1 MGHERSRDFVNEQD
15 VFDAELMTRGI
26 CPKCQGTGKEEHI
39 ETMDR
44 DVIDR
49 NIVEC
54 SACKGTGKYE
64 LLDG

>member
-1 MGHERSRDFVNEQD
+1 MI
-15 VFDAELMTRGI
+15 RGI
-26 CPKCQGTGKEEHI
+26 CPKCTGTGKEEHI
-39 ETMDR
+39 QEMDR

-54 SACKGTGKYE
+54 SACSGTGKYE

>member
-1 MGHERSRDFVNEQD
+1 MGRERSRDFVDMKD
-15 VFDAELMTRGI
+15 VYDTELMLRGI
-26 CPKCQGTGKEEHI
+26 CPKCTGTGKEAHI
-39 ETMDR
+39 QEMDR

>member
-1 MGHERSRDFVNEQD
+1 MGHERTQD
-15 VFDAELMTRGI
+15 YVEWEEVYRSELMIRGI

-39 ETMDR
+39 HEIDQ

-54 SACKGTGKYE
+54 SSCKGTGKYE
-64 LLDG
+64 ILDG